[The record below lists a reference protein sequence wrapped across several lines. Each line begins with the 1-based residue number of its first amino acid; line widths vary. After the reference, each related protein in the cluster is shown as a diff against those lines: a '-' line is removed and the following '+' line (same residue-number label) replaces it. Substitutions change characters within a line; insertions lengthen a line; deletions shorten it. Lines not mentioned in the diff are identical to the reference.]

1 MDIAR
6 IIKKYCLSIC
16 ILISFFKAQA
26 FQVTDHFLLDTDRWL
41 DKVSVWRNPSQF
53 EKLFPSLYLHDKNGQ
68 AQGLQ
73 NSLIMR
79 LIDRIEKISQ
89 EKNGLSWC
97 NCDQAPAPQRIRLA
111 LKVLD
116 RVVRQYPECSQKLV
130 YTSYASGKLLQ
141 DFIIIA
147 GLIELGYSCLEI
159 NVIDIAYERKRQD
172 LSCLY
177 AQIVF
182 EQQIRKILRSKQEQ
196 DLSYNPS
203 VKISSYHNVYDYL
216 EKARRG
222 LVEKSH
228 ILIMVDPGNDLMHKD
243 FEYYGQQAL
252 ASLINFELENK
263 MTHIALYIPRSKT
276 IRYVYAQNLAY
287 GDKEKIRKALESV
300 KKEKLKKN
308 YSEYIT
314 KAVCQNFP
322 VKSIKYFQSPF
333 RSFDDLKY
341 DGAVSE
347 VIMYQLCDGMIT
359 QDVRD
364 GLPLRGFSK
373 IWL

>member
-1 MDIAR
+1 MRMAKKYYLYIYLLVSLFGWWVCEGVGILLQDTGHLCHEIAIAR
-6 IIKKYCLSIC
+6 H
-16 ILISFFKAQA
+16 A
-26 FQVTDHFLLDTDRWL
+26 D
-41 DKVSVWRNPSQF
+41 QF
-53 EKLFPSLYLHDKNGQ
+53 EKLFPALSVRDKNE
-68 AQGLQ
+68 Q
-73 NSLIMR
+73 NQEAHSNLIMR
-79 LIDRIEKISQ
+79 LITIMEKIIHEQ
-89 EKNGLSWC
+89 HGLSWC

-111 LKVLD
+111 LKVFD
-116 RVVRQYPECSQKLV
+116 RVVRQYPDCSQKIV

-141 DFIIIA
+141 DLIIIA
-147 GLIELGYSCLEI
+147 GLIELGYSRLVI

-182 EQQIRKILRSKQEQ
+182 GQQIRKILNSKQQQ
-196 DLSYNPS
+196 DSSYNPT
-203 VKISSYHNVYDYL
+203 VEISSYHNVYDYI

-243 FEYYGQQAL
+243 FEYYGQQAM
-252 ASLINFELENK
+252 ASLILFELENK
-263 MTHIALYIPRSKT
+263 MTHIALYIPRSRN
-276 IRYVYAQNLAY
+276 IRYFYAQSLAH
-287 GDKEKIRKALESV
+287 GDKEKVRRALEFV
-300 KKEKLKKN
+300 KKEKLKHN
-308 YSEYIT
+308 FSEYVT
-314 KAVCQNFP
+314 KALCQNFSI
-322 VKSIKYFQSPF
+322 KSIKYFQSPF

-341 DGAVSE
+341 DGAVSQ

-364 GLPLRGFSK
+364 GLPLKGFSK